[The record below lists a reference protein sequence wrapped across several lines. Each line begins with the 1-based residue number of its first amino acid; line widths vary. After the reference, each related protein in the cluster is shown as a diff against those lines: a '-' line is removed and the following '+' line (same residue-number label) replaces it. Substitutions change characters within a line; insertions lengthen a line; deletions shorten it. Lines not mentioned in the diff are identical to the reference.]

1 MKNYFLNNTKIS
13 YFRAHMQCIKIIKKI
28 NKEIIKYFPMAFRDL
43 VIDFVLSIWN
53 TKYPNFTKIPLKTK
67 RIKK

>member
-1 MKNYFLNNTKIS
+1 
-13 YFRAHMQCIKIIKKI
+13 MQCIKIIKKI